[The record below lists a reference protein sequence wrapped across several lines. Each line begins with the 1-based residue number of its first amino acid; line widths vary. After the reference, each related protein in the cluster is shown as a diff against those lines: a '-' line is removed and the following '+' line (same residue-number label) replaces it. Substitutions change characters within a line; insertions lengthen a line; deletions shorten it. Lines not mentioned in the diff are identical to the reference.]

1 MSPPILRLCA
11 LLAVVAVLAY
21 AAGQRLA
28 VASYAGDGPR
38 ALPGMAL
45 SEAPETAPWW
55 PSSFAEGATVE
66 AFLRRGEGLY
76 NVYSLQSGEAS
87 LKDCKT

>member
-1 MSPPILRLCA
+1 MSPPVLRLCA
-11 LLAVVAVLAY
+11 LLSVVAVLAY
-21 AAGQRLA
+21 AAVQRHTI
-28 VASYAGDGPR
+28 ASYAGDPPR
-38 ALPGMAL
+38 TLPGVAL
-45 SEAPETAPWW
+45 REAPEITPWW

-66 AFLRRGEGLY
+66 AFLRRGDGLY